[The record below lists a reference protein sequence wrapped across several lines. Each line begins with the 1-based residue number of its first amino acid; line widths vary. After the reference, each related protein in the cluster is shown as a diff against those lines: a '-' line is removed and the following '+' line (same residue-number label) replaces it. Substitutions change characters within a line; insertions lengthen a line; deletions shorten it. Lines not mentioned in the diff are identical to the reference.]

1 MLSGGEKQRAAI
13 ARAVIGRPDIL
24 LADEPTG
31 NVDPDLALRL
41 VRLFAEL
48 NKMGTT
54 IILATHELP
63 LLDSFPFPRMN
74 LQDGQILFS
83 EEARVAEFKMPKLP
97 AFAGFANRER
107 NAAIV
112 PERSVAGRTLVLL
125 IAIMTFLSGVT
136 LGGVVLVQKSAIA
149 WSSDVGR
156 EMTIQIRPVEG
167 EVMESNLRTAVALA
181 EATLGVAAAHALTL
195 EDSQKLLEPWLGAG
209 LDLTAIDIP
218 RLVVVELADPAEAD
232 IAKLQRDLQAVQGA
246 SLDTHAAWRQQLNVM
261 AGTIVASGLLVL
273 SLIVVATVL
282 AIVFATRGTMASNRE
297 IVDVLHFIGASNS
310 FIAGEF
316 QGRFLTIGF
325 RGGIIGGLGA
335 LVFFLLVGVAA
346 GSMVPQEAGQQLG
359 ILFGRFAL
367 GLDGMLGIL
376 ATVPVIAAL
385 TAITSRLTVR
395 RFLQRIS

>member
-1 MLSGGEKQRAAI
+1 MGRSSLAI
-13 ARAVIGRPDIL
+13 EI
-24 LADEPTG
+24 
-31 NVDPDLALRL
+31 
-41 VRLFAEL
+41 
-48 NKMGTT
+48 
-54 IILATHELP
+54 
-63 LLDSFPFPRMN
+63 
-74 LQDGQILFS
+74 
-83 EEARVAEFKMPKLP
+83 KLP
-97 AFAGFANRER
+97 RFIGIESRER
-107 NAAIV
+107 AAAIV
-112 PERSVAGRTLVLL
+112 PERSVSGRTLVLL

-167 EVMESNLRTAVALA
+167 EVMDSNLRTAVALA
-181 EATLGVAAAHALTL
+181 EATPGVSSARALTL
-195 EDSQKLLEPWLGAG
+195 DESQKLLEPWLGAG

-218 RLVVVELADPAEAD
+218 RLVVVQLADPAEAD
-232 IAKLQRDLQAVQGA
+232 IGKLERDLTAVKGA

-273 SLIVVATVL
+273 TLIVVATVL
-282 AIVFATRGTMASNRE
+282 AIIFATRGTMASNRE

-325 RGGIIGGLGA
+325 RGGIFGGLAA
-335 LVFFLLVGVAA
+335 LLFFLMVGVAA

-367 GLDGMLGIL
+367 GIDGMFGIL
-376 ATVPVIAAL
+376 AVVPVIAAL
-385 TAITSRLTVR
+385 TAITSRITVR
-395 RFLQRIS
+395 RFLQLTS